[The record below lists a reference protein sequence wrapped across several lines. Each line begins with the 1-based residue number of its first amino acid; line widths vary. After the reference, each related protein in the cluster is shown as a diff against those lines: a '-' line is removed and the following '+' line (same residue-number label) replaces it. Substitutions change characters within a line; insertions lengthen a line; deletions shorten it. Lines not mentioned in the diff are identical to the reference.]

1 VAAQIDDLAD
11 DDAVFTVDTGMCN
24 VWAARYLTPNGR
36 RRVLGSFR
44 HGSMANALPHAV
56 GAQFAAPGRQVVSM
70 SGDGG
75 LAMLLGE
82 LITVRL
88 QRLPVKVVL
97 FNNASLGMVKLEM
110 MVDGIPDF
118 ETDHEPT
125 NFSAIAEAVGIRAM
139 RVEDPRDVRDTLAK
153 GLADPGPVLMEF
165 VTDPNAL
172 SIPPAITGEQI
183 RGFATSASK
192 MVLGGGVGKM
202 IHLARSNLRNIPR
215 P

>member
-1 VAAQIDDLAD
+1 
-11 DDAVFTVDTGMCN
+11 
-24 VWAARYLTPNGR
+24 
-36 RRVLGSFR
+36 
-44 HGSMANALPHAV
+44 
-56 GAQFAAPGRQVVSM
+56 
-70 SGDGG
+70 
-75 LAMLLGE
+75 MLLGE

-88 QRLPVKVVL
+88 HRLPVKIVL

-125 NFSAIAEAVGIRAM
+125 NFAAIAQGAGIPAM
-139 RVEDPRDVRDTLAK
+139 RVEDPRDVRSTLEK
-153 GLADPGPVLMEF
+153 GLAEPGPVLMEF

-183 RGFATSASK
+183 RGFATSATK
-192 MVLGGGVGKM
+192 MVLGGGVGRM
-202 IHLARSNLRNIPR
+202 VDLARSNLRNIPR